1 MMGIFTVDNIIL
13 NAVFDDKIAAVKAA
27 GQILV
32 DNGYVEAA
40 YIEDM
45 LEREKAVSTYIGN
58 AVAIPHGIITSKER
72 IKRSGISFIQV
83 PQGVAFGE
91 ETAHLVIGIAGKDN
105 EHLEI
110 LGQIANV
117 CLEMENVDKLVHA
130 KTKEEILD
138 LFKEVV

>member
-1 MMGIFTVDNIIL
+1 MAGIFHADNIIL
-13 NAVFDDKIAAVKAA
+13 NADYVDKTAAVKAA

-40 YIEDM
+40 YIADM
-45 LEREKAVSTYIGN
+45 LAREQVVSTYIGN
-58 AVAIPHGIITSKER
+58 AVAIPHGITASKER

-91 ETAHLVIGIAGKDN
+91 EMAHLVIGIAGKDN

-110 LGQIANV
+110 LGRIANV
-117 CLEMENVDKLVHA
+117 CLEMDNVDKLVHA
-130 KTKEEILD
+130 TTKEEILD
-138 LFKEVV
+138 LFKEVI